1 MEADNDPVAV
11 IDALAEHEETLGVLY
26 TAYADLYPTVE
37 LWRTLAG
44 EEYGHAA
51 LLRSLAKRTDEL
63 GPFVDARR
71 FRTDEVRAETVRLRS
86 IVRTAPVAGVGLLGA
101 FRLALKLEDGLI
113 ESQVFTVCEG
123 DSPELAA
130 VLSSLAEATE
140 GHRAHL
146 SEPLSG
152 KSG

>member
-1 MEADNDPVAV
+1 M
-11 IDALAEHEETLGVLY
+11 
-26 TAYADLYPTVE
+26 TAGGIEGRHDRSPLRRQPPATGAQSLHKGG
-37 LWRTLAG
+37 R
-44 EEYGHAA
+44 GH
-51 LLRSLAKRTDEL
+51 RVGSLAKRTDEL

-71 FRTDEVRAETVRLRS
+71 FRLDEVRAETVRLRS